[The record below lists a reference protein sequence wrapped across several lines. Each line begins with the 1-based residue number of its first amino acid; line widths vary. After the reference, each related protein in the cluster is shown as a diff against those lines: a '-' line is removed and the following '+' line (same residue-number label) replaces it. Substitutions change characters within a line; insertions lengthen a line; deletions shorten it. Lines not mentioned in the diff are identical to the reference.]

1 MARGSGAG
9 PEALLREGLA
19 HHRARR
25 WAEAA
30 AAYRALLDLDPEE
43 PNAWNLLGVLAL
55 EEGRPAEALPLL
67 ERALALYPRGAAY
80 HVNRGNALRHLG
92 RWDEAEAAYRQALG
106 LEPALP
112 DAVLNLG
119 QLFNDRGR
127 YVEAAE
133 VLETGLPRGLEHPA
147 FCLQFSRALRTL
159 GLLAEAEAF
168 ERQAAALAPEDPKV
182 LNSIGIT
189 RLAQGDA
196 RGAVA
201 AFRQALDQ
209 DPAHVA
215 AHSNLLGALQYDA
228 AADAE
233 ACFQAHLGWG
243 RTHGSAGSGTD
254 AGWPNPRDPD
264 RRIRLGYLSPDFREH
279 SVAYFLE
286 PLLAHHDPRAVEVHA
301 YAHLPSPDEVS
312 GRLRGLVHHW
322 RDITTLGT
330 EEALRLIHAD
340 RIDILVDLTGHTG
353 SGRPLVFARRAAPIQ
368 VAWLGYPGTTGIP
381 AMDARLS
388 DAIVEPPGAEA
399 WSSERIVRLPRG
411 FHCYRPPAAAPAVAP
426 SPALDAGHV
435 TFGSFNN
442 LAKVG
447 PAVLD
452 LWAAL
457 LRRVPGSR
465 LLLKDRA
472 LADAAVAGRL
482 RDRFEALGVPANRL
496 DLLPRIP
503 GKEGHLGAYGRVD
516 IALDPFP
523 YNGTTTTCEA
533 LWMGVPVLTLPGSR
547 HAARVGAS
555 LLTRVGL
562 EDWIATDPA
571 DFLARGAA
579 FAADRAALAAL
590 RSGLR
595 ERMGRSPLR
604 DEAGFARDMEAAYR
618 GLWSEWCRGSLA
630 GRHPHPGA

>member
-1 MARGSGAG
+1 MARGSAG
-9 PEALLREGLA
+9 DPQALLREGLA
-19 HHRARR
+19 HHQARR
-25 WAEAA
+25 WAEAS

-43 PNAWNLLGVLAL
+43 PNAWNLLGVVAL

-92 RWDEAEAAYRQALG
+92 RWEEAEAAYRRALE
-106 LEPALP
+106 LDPALA

-119 QLFNDRGR
+119 QLLNDRGR

-147 FCLQFSRALRTL
+147 FCLQFARALRTL
-159 GLLAEAEAF
+159 GLLSEAEAF
-168 ERQAAALAPEDPKV
+168 ERQAAAQAPEDPKV
-182 LNSIGIT
+182 LNSVGIT

-201 AFRQALDQ
+201 AFREALAR

-215 AHSNLLGALQYDA
+215 AHSNLLGALQYDDGT
-228 AADAE
+228 DAE

-243 RTHGSAGSGTD
+243 RVHGGEAASPRE
-254 AGWPNPRDPD
+254 GWPNPRDPE
-264 RRIRLGYLSPDFREH
+264 RRLRLGYLSPDFREH

-286 PLLAHHDPRAVEVHA
+286 PLLAHHDPRQVDVHA
-301 YAHLPSPDEVS
+301 YAHLPAPDEVS
-312 GRLRGLVHHW
+312 ARLKGHVHHW

-330 EEALRLIHAD
+330 EEVLGLIRGD
-340 RIDILVDLTGHTG
+340 GIDVLVDLTGHTG
-353 SGRPLVFARRAAPIQ
+353 SGRPLVFARRAAPVQ

-388 DAIVEPPGAEA
+388 DAITEPEGAEA
-399 WSSERIVRLPRG
+399 WSSERVVRLPGG
-411 FHCYRPPAAAPAVAP
+411 FHCYRPPAEAPGVAP
-426 SPALDAGHV
+426 LPALASGHV

-472 LADAAVAGRL
+472 LADEAAAGRMRERL
-482 RDRFEALGVPANRL
+482 ENLGVPAGRV

-503 GKEGHLGAYGRVD
+503 GKGGHLGAYGRVD

-562 EDWIATDPA
+562 EDWIAADPA

-579 FAADRAALAAL
+579 FAADPASLAVLRA
-590 RSGLR
+590 GLR

-604 DEAGFARDMEAAYR
+604 DEAGFARAVEAAFR
-618 GLWSEWCRGSLA
+618 SLWSEWCLGT
-630 GRHPHPGA
+630 

>member
-43 PNAWNLLGVLAL
+43 PNAWNLLGVVAL

-254 AGWPNPRDPD
+254 AGWLNPRDPD

-301 YAHLPSPDEVS
+301 YAHLPSPTKS
-312 GRLRGLVHHW
+312 PGACG
-322 RDITTLGT
+322 
-330 EEALRLIHAD
+330 
-340 RIDILVDLTGHTG
+340 
-353 SGRPLVFARRAAPIQ
+353 
-368 VAWLGYPGTTGIP
+368 AWCTTGGTSRPWGPRRPSASSTRIASTSSWTSRAIP
-381 AMDARLS
+381 
-388 DAIVEPPGAEA
+388 
-399 WSSERIVRLPRG
+399 
-411 FHCYRPPAAAPAVAP
+411 APAVPWSSRAGRRRSRSPGSATRAPRGSPRWTRASATPSSSPRAPRPGAASASCAFRGASTATAHRRRPPPWRRRPPSTRATSPSAP
-426 SPALDAGHV
+426 STTSRRWDRPSW
-435 TFGSFNN
+435 TS
-442 LAKVG
+442 G
-447 PAVLD
+447 PPSS
-452 LWAAL
+452 AA
-457 LRRVPGSR
+457 S
-465 LLLKDRA
+465 
-472 LADAAVAGRL
+472 
-482 RDRFEALGVPANRL
+482 
-496 DLLPRIP
+496 
-503 GKEGHLGAYGRVD
+503 
-516 IALDPFP
+516 
-523 YNGTTTTCEA
+523 
-533 LWMGVPVLTLPGSR
+533 
-547 HAARVGAS
+547 
-555 LLTRVGL
+555 
-562 EDWIATDPA
+562 
-571 DFLARGAA
+571 RGA
-579 FAADRAALAAL
+579 
-590 RSGLR
+590 G
-595 ERMGRSPLR
+595 
-604 DEAGFARDMEAAYR
+604 
-618 GLWSEWCRGSLA
+618 CC
-630 GRHPHPGA
+630 